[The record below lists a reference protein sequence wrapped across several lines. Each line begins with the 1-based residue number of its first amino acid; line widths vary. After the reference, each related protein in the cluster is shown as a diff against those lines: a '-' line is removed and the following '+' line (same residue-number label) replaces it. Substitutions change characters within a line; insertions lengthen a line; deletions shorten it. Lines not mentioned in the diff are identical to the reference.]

1 MLKYMNN
8 CSLMFMFN
16 TYMYTLVMHVCEDPS
31 SQKDFKVF
39 DLTEVKKSPYLVK
52 KTPELSILANTID

>member
-16 TYMYTLVMHVCEDPS
+16 TYMHTLVMHVREDPS
-31 SQKDFKVF
+31 SQKVF
-39 DLTEVKKSPYLVK
+39 DLTEVKKSPYSVK
-52 KTPELSILANTID
+52 KNPELSILANTID

>member
-1 MLKYMNN
+1 
-8 CSLMFMFN
+8 MFN

-31 SQKDFKVF
+31 DKSKILEVF

-52 KTPELSILANTID
+52 KTPGLSILANTID

>member
-1 MLKYMNN
+1 
-8 CSLMFMFN
+8 
-16 TYMYTLVMHVCEDPS
+16 MYTLVMHVCEDPS

-52 KTPELSILANTID
+52 KTPGLSILANTID